1 MSRAKIHRDFN
12 TFNSFIIRFAPT
24 PRTGN
29 ASDMLYFSSPFF
41 FLFLIISG
49 KITGYKLQVAVAAAT
64 AGEQLHRVIISPFTS
79 IYQ

>member
-1 MSRAKIHRDFN
+1 
-12 TFNSFIIRFAPT
+12 
-24 PRTGN
+24 
-29 ASDMLYFSSPFF
+29 MLYFSSPFF